1 VSAHRHSPDVGSERF
16 SFVVL
21 LETELGTEVI
31 VGTQLQTFRN
41 AGYA

>member
-1 VSAHRHSPDVGSERF
+1 
-16 SFVVL
+16 VVL

-41 AGYA
+41 AGYAQPGGGTGDGI